1 MRLLHLS
8 LLLAL
13 LVGCS
18 GDDLGGYRFRRV
30 GLAGAGLSVEIPEG
44 GRVAESRWRADF
56 RIYDFVVK
64 ERSILGLYVGAD
76 PAFRPADG
84 AEEVEAETVD
94 GMPAKTVVNKTAAGW
109 SRDML
114 VERPGP
120 VYYHFFYR
128 NLRDTDLLLA
138 DHIIGSLKEEK
149 ARN

>member
-1 MRLLHLS
+1 LRLLRLC

-13 LVGCS
+13 LAGCS
-18 GDDLGGYRFRRV
+18 GDDIDSYRFHRV
-30 GLAGAGLSVEIPEG
+30 ALTGAGLSVEIPDG

-64 ERSILGLYVGAD
+64 ERSILGLYVGND
-76 PAFRPADG
+76 PAFHPKDDAKD
-84 AEEVEAETVD
+84 VEPETV
-94 GMPAKTVVNKTAAGW
+94 GGLPAKTVVIETSRGW

-128 NLRDTDLLLA
+128 NLRDVDLLLA